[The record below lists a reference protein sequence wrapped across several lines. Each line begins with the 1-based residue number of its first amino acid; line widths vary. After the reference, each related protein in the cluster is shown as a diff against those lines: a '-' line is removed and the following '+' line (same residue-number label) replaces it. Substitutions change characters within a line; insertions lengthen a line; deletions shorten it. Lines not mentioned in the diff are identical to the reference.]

1 MKAQLSQ
8 TVTHNPKKFFSLA
21 PNCLMHTMTKI
32 LDYSSTPGY
41 AVRGIEIS
49 NITIAGDYCT
59 SDTISKQISLLRN
72 LGLIETRRRGY
83 TSNITWLTDWWRR
96 KDVQKL
102 LPEFFKKF
110 PRLKPRLLT
119 NLALS
124 ISMLFS
130 GLTLPNRVKSTHFL
144 NSGTAIRNYCLNR
157 SGYERRGRDSIPMKQ
172 KIDKI
177 LGIRSALLKR
187 GETELID
194 PYKMLGFSDNCLDDC
209 IAAMKFAKPKY
220 PYRFFLAKAFEYCK
234 QNNEEPDW
242 VTADTMREKRLSAFE
257 NEPIRPAGI
266 KTYIKSESAEV
277 RKSNEQIVAETKE
290 RQKRV
295 ETERLSKFPKVPQ
308 DKQLDEDRASLEVM
322 KAQLAAQTPGSFL
335 YGFTKQAIEGL
346 EKRIQDLGVPLIEEI
361 VKADGRVDIHSP
373 GVSMIIQSQVDELNR
388 VGWDSN
394 EGIRIRG
401 FLNGVGVRI

>member
-8 TVTHNPKKFFSLA
+8 TVIHNPKKFFSLA
-21 PNCLMHTMTKI
+21 PNCLMHVMGE
-32 LDYSSTPGY
+32 LLNYSATPGY
-41 AVRGIEIS
+41 AVRGLTIS
-49 NITIAGDYCT
+49 NNTIAGIYCT
-59 SDTISKQISLLRN
+59 PRTVRKQISFLRD
-72 LGLIETRRRGY
+72 LGLIKTQRRGY
-83 TSNITWLTDWWRR
+83 TSNVTWLTDWWRR
-96 KDVQKL
+96 KDVQLL
-102 LPEFFKKF
+102 LPEFFDRYPK
-110 PRLKPRLLT
+110 LKARVFKI
-119 NLALS
+119 NLVL
-124 ISMLFS
+124 SMLFS
-130 GLTLPNRVKSTHFL
+130 VGKIDSEDKSLHYL
-144 NSGTAIRNYCLNR
+144 DLKRRTAIKNGLNR
-157 SGYERRGRDSIPMKQ
+157 SGYERRGISSIPMKQ